1 MLTGGGPR
9 RSTLGDA
16 IRLESRE
23 TIRRKEGEVAELQ
36 AQVQH
41 LHGLLQQQQ
50 QQNGDAQALHE
61 QQLLERLRI
70 RDAEVESLE
79 QIKDKMMADRTVLEQ
94 VPPRLRDSWTGVL
107 GGLGRREG
115 WRAGGRE
122 VPFGGRE
129 GGARACVCVCV

>member
-1 MLTGGGPR
+1 M
-9 RSTLGDA
+9 
-16 IRLESRE
+16 
-23 TIRRKEGEVAELQ
+23 RRKEGEVAELQ

-50 QQNGDAQALHE
+50 QQNGDAQAMHE

-94 VPPRLRDSWTGVL
+94 VPSRP
-107 GGLGRREG
+107 
-115 WRAGGRE
+115 
-122 VPFGGRE
+122 
-129 GGARACVCVCV
+129 